1 MKILV
6 TYDMFRE
13 GFTELESKYEVT
25 FPEGRDFTYEE
36 VFEMIPEY
44 DVLCSMFDFPVNK
57 ELIDHASKLRL
68 IANYAVGYNNIDVAY
83 ALEKGLTVA
92 NTPDPVTAPTA
103 NIALG
108 LMLDTARRIT
118 ECDRKLR
125 TLGKDMKVGVL
136 ENLGMPVT
144 GQTLGI
150 IGMGRIG
157 KALAKRANAL
167 GMDVIYHNRRQ
178 LCIEDETKLNVTY
191 VSKEELL
198 AKADFVS
205 LNAPYTPDT
214 YHILGEEEFKQM
226 KPSAILINTARG
238 PLVDEHALVKA
249 LREGT
254 IHGAG
259 LDVFEF
265 GDYPL
270 PELLEMDNVVLT
282 PHIGTQTMETRI
294 IMARTVCNNVIGFL
308 EGDRPVSRVLPAM
321 TAAFILSELQS
332 VGTPEKAV
340 HLSRFFKT
348 GPGQYGEGDQFLGV
362 VVPQTRSIAKA
373 NKATPFDELQLLLD
387 SPWHEAR
394 LCALLILVYRFQDR
408 KAMPEEREAIFRF
421 YLKNMRRCNNWDLVD
436 LTCRDI
442 VGEYL
447 VDKDRSLLY
456 RLAESEN
463 LWEQRISIVSTWA
476 FIRRN
481 DFGDT
486 LELSERLIG
495 HKHDLM
501 HKAVGWMLRE
511 VGKKERQTL
520 TDFLERNATRL
531 PRTALR
537 YAIEHYP
544 EPERQY
550 FLKKK

>member
-238 PLVDEHALVKA
+238 PLVDRACLGKSLARRCDSWCRFGCIRVWRLSSPRVIGNGQRGINPSYRHPDDGNPYHYGTHGMQQRDRVLGGRSSRITGTPGHDGGVYPIRATVGRYT
-249 LREGT
+249 REG
-254 IHGAG
+254 GS
-259 LDVFEF
+259 FE
-265 GDYPL
+265 PL
-270 PELLEMDNVVLT
+270 FQD
-282 PHIGTQTMETRI
+282 
-294 IMARTVCNNVIGFL
+294 C
-308 EGDRPVSRVLPAM
+308 
-321 TAAFILSELQS
+321 
-332 VGTPEKAV
+332 
-340 HLSRFFKT
+340 
-348 GPGQYGEGDQFLGV
+348 PGQYGEGDQFLGV

-373 NKATPFDELQLLLD
+373 NKATPFDELRCC
-387 SPWHEAR
+387 WIVRGMRH
-394 LCALLILVYRFQDR
+394 VYV
-408 KAMPEEREAIFRF
+408 P
-421 YLKNMRRCNNWDLVD
+421 C
-436 LTCRDI
+436 
-442 VGEYL
+442 
-447 VDKDRSLLY
+447 
-456 RLAESEN
+456 
-463 LWEQRISIVSTWA
+463 
-476 FIRRN
+476 
-481 DFGDT
+481 
-486 LELSERLIG
+486 
-495 HKHDLM
+495 
-501 HKAVGWMLRE
+501 
-511 VGKKERQTL
+511 
-520 TDFLERNATRL
+520 
-531 PRTALR
+531 
-537 YAIEHYP
+537 
-544 EPERQY
+544 
-550 FLKKK
+550 

>member
-1 MKILV
+1 
-6 TYDMFRE
+6 
-13 GFTELESKYEVT
+13 
-25 FPEGRDFTYEE
+25 
-36 VFEMIPEY
+36 
-44 DVLCSMFDFPVNK
+44 
-57 ELIDHASKLRL
+57 
-68 IANYAVGYNNIDVAY
+68 
-83 ALEKGLTVA
+83 
-92 NTPDPVTAPTA
+92 
-103 NIALG
+103 
-108 LMLDTARRIT
+108 
-118 ECDRKLR
+118 
-125 TLGKDMKVGVL
+125 
-136 ENLGMPVT
+136 
-144 GQTLGI
+144 
-150 IGMGRIG
+150 
-157 KALAKRANAL
+157 
-167 GMDVIYHNRRQ
+167 
-178 LCIEDETKLNVTY
+178 
-191 VSKEELL
+191 
-198 AKADFVS
+198 
-205 LNAPYTPDT
+205 
-214 YHILGEEEFKQM
+214 
-226 KPSAILINTARG
+226 
-238 PLVDEHALVKA
+238 
-249 LREGT
+249 
-254 IHGAG
+254 
-259 LDVFEF
+259 
-265 GDYPL
+265 
-270 PELLEMDNVVLT
+270 
-282 PHIGTQTMETRI
+282 
-294 IMARTVCNNVIGFL
+294 
-308 EGDRPVSRVLPAM
+308 M
-321 TAAFILSELQS
+321 TAAFIISELQS

-373 NKATPFDELQLLLD
+373 NKATP
-387 SPWHEAR
+387 
-394 LCALLILVYRFQDR
+394 FQDR